1 MHTTQINSNSPLLNK
16 ICSLVADEWHTLT
29 ARHTL
34 PPLLCSLPTDHHT
47 LGWVRRK
54 LVCVRAWVCPYY
66 DTSAYLSMCDLTY
79 YMPTLLLVCARVN
92 VCFTCTWLAIYV
104 KWVQMCCW
112 GVSVSVCI
120 LPVCSASLAA
130 CSVCVCV
137 LGWSYKCRGSKLV
150 YTGEGVRERERNSEK
165 ARKTE
170 SGGSLGVNGATWLRS
185 VVGQPV
191 VLFPSLS
198 SPLCLSLPFPLFLP
212 LPALHLPTPP
222 RHCAAVKTFNRWW
235 MSQPTPSLPPLPFPS
250 LLEN

>member
-1 MHTTQINSNSPLLNK
+1 MHMHTTQINSNSPLLNK

-34 PPLLCSLPTDHHT
+34 PPLFCSLPTDHHT

-112 GVSVSVCI
+112 GVSECVCI
-120 LPVCSASLAA
+120 AFCLYALPVSLLV
-130 CSVCVCV
+130 VCVCV
-137 LGWSYKCRGSKLV
+137 SLV
-150 YTGEGVRERERNSEK
+150 GLTSAGAASLCTLVREWEKEKETVRKQERQ
-165 ARKTE
+165 RV
-170 SGGSLGVNGATWLRS
+170 GGLWGLM
-185 VVGQPV
+185 
-191 VLFPSLS
+191 VLHDYG
-198 SPLCLSLPFPLFLP
+198 PL
-212 LPALHLPTPP
+212 
-222 RHCAAVKTFNRWW
+222 
-235 MSQPTPSLPPLPFPS
+235 
-250 LLEN
+250 

>member
-1 MHTTQINSNSPLLNK
+1 MTHTDSQTHTPSSFLQPSYWSSHTWLSQEKAGVCACLSVSILWHECLSKHVWFNVLYAHSVIGVCMCECVFYLHLTSHLCEMSANVLLR
-16 ICSLVADEWHTLT
+16 CE
-29 ARHTL
+29 
-34 PPLLCSLPTDHHT
+34 
-47 LGWVRRK
+47 
-54 LVCVRAWVCPYY
+54 WVCLY
-66 DTSAYLSMCDLTY
+66 S
-79 YMPTLLLVCARVN
+79 
-92 VCFTCTWLAIYV
+92 
-104 KWVQMCCW
+104 
-112 GVSVSVCI
+112 I

-130 CSVCVCV
+130 CCVCMCV

-170 SGGSLGVNGATWLRS
+170 SGGSLGVNGATWLWS

-198 SPLCLSLPFPLFLP
+198 SPLCLSLPFLLFLP